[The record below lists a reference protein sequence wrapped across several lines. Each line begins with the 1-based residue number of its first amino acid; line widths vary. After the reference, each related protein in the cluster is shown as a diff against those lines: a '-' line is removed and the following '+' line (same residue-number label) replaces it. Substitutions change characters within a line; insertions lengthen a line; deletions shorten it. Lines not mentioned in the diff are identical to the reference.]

1 MKLDELSTPKPSAQ
15 MARTFESYFGG
26 NIELSKLSRHQAR
39 NMLQRV
45 RGVLGEHRQ
54 TSKFHN
60 SEKNPSYLKLVMLEN
75 VLRSKLKEIDSPST
89 SLTSPT
95 SSATGPDS
103 NLDDVVKGAT
113 KAAGAVGAQSKGQQL
128 GQALDSVSQGKSLNP
143 GQKATMAK
151 LGQGLKNVVA
161 DPANAN
167 KLQQMLKTTGAA
179 AFENRR
185 RKGRTLRES
194 EVQQAQVVLAAQD
207 MVDRVQKMLEDV
219 TEMQFKELPALA
231 DQIKNQI
238 GVEQSAQFNTDA
250 TNALQGLVQSVQASK
265 QQLENALG
273 VITGQA
279 PTVPGVDPNAPVAGE
294 LPPIDDA
301 DVDLDVDADLDIDD
315 TEAPPEV
322 SLGRTR
328 R

>member
-1 MKLDELSTPKPSAQ
+1 MKLDELSTPKPSLQ

-26 NIELSKLSRHQAR
+26 NLELAKLSRQQAR
-39 NMLQRV
+39 HMLQKV
-45 RGVLGEHRQ
+45 KSVLGEHRQ
-54 TSKFHN
+54 TPKFHS
-60 SEKNPSYLKLVMLEN
+60 SEKNPTYLKLLMLEN

-89 SLTSPT
+89 SLN
-95 SSATGPDS
+95 SANSADL
-103 NLDDVVKGAT
+103 NDVIKGAT
-113 KAAGAVGAQSKGQQL
+113 KAATAVGAQSKGQQL

-143 GQKATMAK
+143 GQKDTMAK

-161 DPANAN
+161 DPAKAS
-167 KLQQMLKTTGAA
+167 KLQQMLKTTGAT
-179 AFENRR
+179 AFETRR
-185 RKGRTLRES
+185 RKGRTLSES

-238 GVEQSAQFNTDA
+238 GVEQSTQFNADA
-250 TNALQGLVQSVQASK
+250 TNALQSLVQSVQASK

-279 PTVPGVDPNAPVAGE
+279 PTVPGADAAGAPVPGAPGE
-294 LPPIDDA
+294 MPPVDGADA

-315 TEAPPEV
+315 TEAPEV